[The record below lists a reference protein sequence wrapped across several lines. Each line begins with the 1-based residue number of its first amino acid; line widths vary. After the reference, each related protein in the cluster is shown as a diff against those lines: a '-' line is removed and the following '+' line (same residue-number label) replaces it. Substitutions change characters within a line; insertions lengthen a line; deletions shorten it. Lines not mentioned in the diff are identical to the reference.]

1 MSSRLSTRFAGAV
14 VFAIL
19 STTVANGYIHFPPM
33 TLPKMCKESHQ
44 IRVLKV
50 TKFDKEKGVI
60 VFEATSSLKG
70 EKSQIGSFKQAI
82 RTDAEGVK
90 PILEWAEVGK
100 AAVMFCIEGKNAGVQ
115 VGIGYVF
122 IDKYCYSVDYNDG
135 GKFWLL
141 IRAEPDMS
149 ACFHGSVEKLQAA
162 VTAILEGK
170 EVKVPVKEPATKEA
184 RDKRY
189 KEINEILKK
198 NR

>member
-14 VFAIL
+14 GFAIL

-33 TLPKMCKESHQ
+33 TLPKMCKDSHQ

-60 VFEATSSLKG
+60 VFAASDSLKG
-70 EKSQIGSFKQAI
+70 EKSQITAFKHAI
-82 RTDAEGVK
+82 RIDAEGVK
-90 PILEWAEVGK
+90 PIFEWAEVGK
-100 AAVMFCIEGKNAGVQ
+100 TAVMFSIESKPNFAPK
-115 VGIGYVF
+115 GIGYVF

-149 ACFHGSVEKLQAA
+149 ACFHGSVEKLQAT

-170 EVKVPVKEPATKEA
+170 EVKVPVKEPATKED

-189 KEINEILKK
+189 KEVNEILKK